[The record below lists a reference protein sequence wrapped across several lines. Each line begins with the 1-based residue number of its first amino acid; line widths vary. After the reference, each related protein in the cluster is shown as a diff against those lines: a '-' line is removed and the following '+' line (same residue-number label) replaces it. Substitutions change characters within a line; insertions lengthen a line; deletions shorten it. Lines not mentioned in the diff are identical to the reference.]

1 MVIEYMPQLHFYQIH
16 NNGDDNTNKNMPQLR
31 IQSVNIWSVYNTKHP
46 HCFTEAMYLIDYHDE
61 LGWQTTHKF

>member
-31 IQSVNIWSVYNTKHP
+31 IQSVNI
-46 HCFTEAMYLIDYHDE
+46 
-61 LGWQTTHKF
+61 